1 METKRLS
8 KNKYSFVVSEYNA
21 LALPVSRKPGLKC
34 WTLTSGYKNSYKK
47 INKDN
52 KNKGDFMGQKTLN
65 SSGEIIPLQRKR
77 INYSRIFRQ
86 MKKDRLLYLLLV
98 PGILYFICF
107 HYLPIIQTKLAFED
121 FKFVGPNVWVGLK
134 HFGDL
139 FASSAFLNVLRN
151 TIIISTMKMVF
162 IFPVPIVLSLLI
174 NEINS
179 TRFRKYI
186 QSVVFLPHFLSW
198 VVVAGIFI
206 SLLSPSQGAINE
218 IVRMMGADPISFL
231 TEKSWIR
238 WMIVIS
244 EMWRSAGWDSLF
256 YIAAILRINQSLYEA
271 AKIDGAGRFKQMI
284 HITLP
289 ELKATIAVLFIMN
302 LGFFMNAG
310 FDQVFNLMNDSVIS
324 SIDIL
329 DTYVYRIGLLNGEIS
344 YATAVGL
351 FKGVIGILLISFSH
365 IILKKKT
372 GKGIW

>member
-1 METKRLS
+1 M
-8 KNKYSFVVSEYNA
+8 
-21 LALPVSRKPGLKC
+21 
-34 WTLTSGYKNSYKK
+34 
-47 INKDN
+47 
-52 KNKGDFMGQKTLN
+52 
-65 SSGEIIPLQRKR
+65 QRKGGNNSVGIDSSQLKKMNR
-77 INYSRIFRQ
+77 EMIFKQ

-107 HYLPIIQTKLAFED
+107 HYLPIFQTKLAFED
-121 FKFVGPNVWVGLK
+121 FKFVGSNVWVGLK
-134 HFGDL
+134 YFKEL
-139 FASSAFLNVLRN
+139 FASAAFLDVLRN
-151 TIIISTMKMVF
+151 TIIISSMKMIL
-162 IFPVPIVLSLLI
+162 IFPVPIILSLLI

-179 TRFRKYI
+179 TGYRKYV

-198 VVVAGIFI
+198 VVIAGIFI

-218 IVRMMGADPISFL
+218 IVKLVGAEPISFL
-231 TEKSWIR
+231 TEKNWIR
-238 WMIVIS
+238 WMLVVS

-271 AKIDGAGRFKQMI
+271 ARIDGAGRFKQMI

-289 ELKATIAVLFIMN
+289 ELKPTIAVLFIMN

-324 SIDIL
+324 TIDIL
-329 DTYVYRIGLLNGEIS
+329 DTYVYRIGLINGEIS

-351 FKGVIGILLISFSH
+351 FKGIVGIILIMVSH
-365 IILKKKT
+365 IVLKKKT